1 MDELHKRYAYIFLAL
16 RALIDLALCI
26 VIYRQTGSL
35 ATAVAVGLVCSVFYL
50 LLYFGVRDEQFYGRY
65 GRWVILWREPGG
77 YWLVVGFLIASH
89 LAITAL
95 VTWSILL

>member
-35 ATAVAVGLVCSVFYL
+35 ATAVS
-50 LLYFGVRDEQFYGRY
+50 Q
-65 GRWVILWREPGG
+65 
-77 YWLVVGFLIASH
+77 
-89 LAITAL
+89 
-95 VTWSILL
+95 